1 MVRSRLRFGAGVCVL
16 AAGLLMGRGAVAV
29 ADPVSGGSPNGDDGG
44 TNLPVR
50 GGTPSS
56 PVGKITGT
64 LPKTLQDVAS
74 TVGSGPPPGQQSSSV
89 TSTVGSGRQP
99 GEQSPSVTSTVG
111 SDPYP
116 GQQPS
121 AGAKSPK
128 IEPGGTGSGLIAAVP
143 DPVAAVPDPVAAVPD
158 PVEPVTDVV
167 APVTD
172 VVAPVTDV
180 VASVPDLVAPVTDVL
195 TPASDVIA
203 SGQYMP
209 TSVAGAVVSLTQ
221 APSDLSSLLL
231 SIAGVAPVTDVVA
244 PVTDVLTPVSDVIA
258 QYMPTSV
265 ADAVVS
271 LTQAPSDLSS
281 FLLGI
286 AGVAPI
292 EDGAGDIRRP
302 GRAAAAGA
310 SGASPVPLGPQLAGI
325 PGVPV
330 AGNATRVETLDVTL
344 LGRVSALSGMAPQ
357 APNGAVPMGAESFFP
372 HDFDELLL
380 IASLWALAAVALPG
394 IGGLVIVTVVGVRIG
409 YGRVTPDSRREHRAF
424 RDSPV
429 PRAVKRWMSAR

>member
-1 MVRSRLRFGAGVCVL
+1 VVRSRLRFGAGVCVL
-16 AAGLLMGRGAVAV
+16 AAGLLMGGGAVAV
-29 ADPVSGGSPNGDDGG
+29 ADPVSGGSPNSGDGG

-50 GGTPSS
+50 GGTASS

-99 GEQSPSVTSTVG
+99 GEQSSSVTSTVG
-111 SDPYP
+111 SDPQP

-128 IEPGGTGSGLIAAVP
+128 NEPGGTGSGLIAAVP
-143 DPVAAVPDPVAAVPD
+143 DPVTAVPDPVTAVPDPVAAVPD
-158 PVEPVTDVV
+158 PVAAVPNAVAPVPNLV

-180 VASVPDLVAPVTDVL
+180 IASVPNLVAPVTDVL
-195 TPASDVIA
+195 T
-203 SGQYMP
+203 Q
-209 TSVAGAVVSLTQ
+209 
-221 APSDLSSLLL
+221 
-231 SIAGVAPVTDVVA
+231 
-244 PVTDVLTPVSDVIA
+244 VSDVIA
-258 QYMPTSV
+258 PGQYMPTSV
-265 ADAVVS
+265 ADAVVP
-271 LTQAPSDLSS
+271 LTRPPSDLSS

-286 AGVAPI
+286 AGVAPV
-292 EDGAGDIRRP
+292 EDGSGGIHRP
-302 GRAAAAGA
+302 GLAAAAGA
-310 SGASPVPLGPQLAGI
+310 SGASPVPLVLPFAGVS
-325 PGVPV
+325 GVPV
-330 AGNATRVETLDVTL
+330 AGNTTRVATLDVIL

-357 APNGAVPMGAESFFP
+357 APNGAFPMGVEPLFP
-372 HDFDELLL
+372 YVFDESLL

-394 IGGLVIVTVVGVRIG
+394 IGGLVILTVVGVRIQ
-409 YGRVTPDSRREHRAF
+409 YGRLKPDSHREHRAF

-429 PRAVKRWMSAR
+429 SRAVKRWMSAR

>member
-16 AAGLLMGRGAVAV
+16 AAGLLMSGGAVAV
-29 ADPVSGGSPNGDDGG
+29 ADPISGGSPNGDDGG

-50 GGTPSS
+50 GGTASS

-111 SDPYP
+111 SDPQP

-128 IEPGGTGSGLIAAVP
+128 NEPGGTGSGLIAAVP
-143 DPVAAVPDPVAAVPD
+143 DPVTADPDPVAAVPDPVAAVPNAVA
-158 PVEPVTDVV
+158 PVPNLV

-180 VASVPDLVAPVTDVL
+180 IASVPNLVAPVTDVL
-195 TPASDVIA
+195 T
-203 SGQYMP
+203 Q
-209 TSVAGAVVSLTQ
+209 
-221 APSDLSSLLL
+221 
-231 SIAGVAPVTDVVA
+231 
-244 PVTDVLTPVSDVIA
+244 VSDVIA
-258 QYMPTSV
+258 PGQYMPTSV
-265 ADAVVS
+265 ADAVVP
-271 LTQAPSDLSS
+271 LTRPPSDLSS

-292 EDGAGDIRRP
+292 EDGSGGIHGP
-302 GRAAAAGA
+302 GLEAAAGA
-310 SGASPVPLGPQLAGI
+310 SVASPVPLGPQLAGI

-330 AGNATRVETLDVTL
+330 AGNANRVETLDVTL
-344 LGRVSALSGMAPQ
+344 LGRVSALYGMAPQ
-357 APNGAVPMGAESFFP
+357 APNGAFPMGAESFFP

-409 YGRVTPDSRREHRAF
+409 YGRVTPDSHREHRVF

>member
-1 MVRSRLRFGAGVCVL
+1 VVRSRLRFGAGVCVL
-16 AAGLLMGRGAVAV
+16 AAGLLMSGRAVAV
-29 ADPVSGGSPNGDDGG
+29 ADPISGGSPNGDDGG

-50 GGTPSS
+50 GGTASS

-99 GEQSPSVTSTVG
+99 GEQSSSVTSTVG
-111 SDPYP
+111 SDPQP

-128 IEPGGTGSGLIAAVP
+128 NEPGGTGSGLIAAVP
-143 DPVAAVPDPVAAVPD
+143 DPVTAVPDPVAAVPD
-158 PVEPVTDVV
+158 PVAVVPNAVAPVPNLVAPVTNVV

-172 VVAPVTDV
+172 VI
-180 VASVPDLVAPVTDVL
+180 ASVPNLVAPVTDVL
-195 TPASDVIA
+195 T
-203 SGQYMP
+203 Q
-209 TSVAGAVVSLTQ
+209 
-221 APSDLSSLLL
+221 
-231 SIAGVAPVTDVVA
+231 
-244 PVTDVLTPVSDVIA
+244 VSDVIA
-258 QYMPTSV
+258 PGQYMPTSV
-265 ADAVVS
+265 ADAVVP
-271 LTQAPSDLSS
+271 LTRPPSDLSS

-292 EDGAGDIRRP
+292 EDGSGGIHGP
-302 GRAAAAGA
+302 GLEAAA
-310 SGASPVPLGPQLAGI
+310 GASPVPLGPQLAGI

-344 LGRVSALSGMAPQ
+344 LGRVSALYGMAPQ
-357 APNGAVPMGAESFFP
+357 APNGAFPMGAESFFP

-409 YGRVTPDSRREHRAF
+409 YGRVTPDSHREHRVF

>member
-1 MVRSRLRFGAGVCVL
+1 MTGDVFGSSKLTLTEWRQVLMFRGPPHGYPGNLDVGHTGRFPRSRSEWIVVRSRLRFGAGVCVL
-16 AAGLLMGRGAVAV
+16 AAGLLMSGRAVAV
-29 ADPVSGGSPNGDDGG
+29 ADPISGGSPNGDDGG

-50 GGTPSS
+50 GGTASS

-111 SDPYP
+111 SDPQP

-158 PVEPVTDVV
+158 PVAAVPNAVASVPNLV

-180 VASVPDLVAPVTDVL
+180 VASVPNLVAPVTDVL
-195 TPASDVIA
+195 T
-203 SGQYMP
+203 Q
-209 TSVAGAVVSLTQ
+209 
-221 APSDLSSLLL
+221 
-231 SIAGVAPVTDVVA
+231 
-244 PVTDVLTPVSDVIA
+244 VSDVIA
-258 QYMPTSV
+258 PGQYMPTSV
-265 ADAVVS
+265 ADAVVP
-271 LTQAPSDLSS
+271 LTRPPSDLSS

-292 EDGAGDIRRP
+292 EDGSGGIHGP
-302 GRAAAAGA
+302 GLEAAA
-310 SGASPVPLGPQLAGI
+310 GASPVPLGPQLAGI

-344 LGRVSALSGMAPQ
+344 LGRVSALYGMAPQ
-357 APNGAVPMGAESFFP
+357 APNGAFPMGAESFFP

>member
-1 MVRSRLRFGAGVCVL
+1 MVIGLLRLRFGAGVCVL
-16 AAGLLMGRGAVAV
+16 AAGLLMGGGAVAV
-29 ADPVSGGSPNGDDGG
+29 ADPVSGGSPNSGDGG

-50 GGTPSS
+50 GGTASS
-56 PVGKITGT
+56 PVGEVAGT

-74 TVGSGPPPGQQSSSV
+74 TVGSGRQPGEQSSSV

-99 GEQSPSVTSTVG
+99 GEQSSSVTSTVG
-111 SDPYP
+111 SDPQP

-128 IEPGGTGSGLIAAVP
+128 NEPGGTGSGLIAAVP
-143 DPVAAVPDPVAAVPD
+143 DPVTAVSDTVAAVPDPVAAVPNVVA
-158 PVEPVTDVV
+158 PVPNLV

-180 VASVPDLVAPVTDVL
+180 IASVPNLVAPVTDVL
-195 TPASDVIA
+195 T
-203 SGQYMP
+203 Q
-209 TSVAGAVVSLTQ
+209 
-221 APSDLSSLLL
+221 
-231 SIAGVAPVTDVVA
+231 
-244 PVTDVLTPVSDVIA
+244 VSDVIA
-258 QYMPTSV
+258 PGRYMPTSV
-265 ADAVVS
+265 ADAVVP
-271 LTQAPSDLSS
+271 LTRPPSDLSS

-292 EDGAGDIRRP
+292 EDGSGGIHGP
-302 GRAAAAGA
+302 GLEAAA
-310 SGASPVPLGPQLAGI
+310 GASPVPLGPQLAGI

-330 AGNATRVETLDVTL
+330 AGNATRVEPLDVTL
-344 LGRVSALSGMAPQ
+344 LGRVSALYGMAPQ
-357 APNGAVPMGAESFFP
+357 APNGAFPMGAESFFP

-409 YGRVTPDSRREHRAF
+409 YGRVTPDSHREHRVF

>member
-1 MVRSRLRFGAGVCVL
+1 VVRSRLRFGAGVCVL
-16 AAGLLMGRGAVAV
+16 AAGLLMSGRAVAV
-29 ADPVSGGSPNGDDGG
+29 ADPISGGSPNGDDGG

-50 GGTPSS
+50 GGTASS

-99 GEQSPSVTSTVG
+99 GEQSSSVTSTVG
-111 SDPYP
+111 SDPQP

-128 IEPGGTGSGLIAAVP
+128 NEPGGTGSGLIAAVP
-143 DPVAAVPDPVAAVPD
+143 DPVTAVPDPVAAVPD
-158 PVEPVTDVV
+158 PVASVTDVV
-167 APVTD
+167 APITD

-180 VASVPDLVAPVTDVL
+180 VASVPNLVAPVTDVL
-195 TPASDVIA
+195 T
-203 SGQYMP
+203 Q
-209 TSVAGAVVSLTQ
+209 
-221 APSDLSSLLL
+221 
-231 SIAGVAPVTDVVA
+231 
-244 PVTDVLTPVSDVIA
+244 VSDVIA
-258 QYMPTSV
+258 PGRYMPTSV
-265 ADAVVS
+265 ADAVVP
-271 LTQAPSDLSS
+271 LTRPPSDLSS

-292 EDGAGDIRRP
+292 EDGSGGIHGP
-302 GRAAAAGA
+302 GLEAAA
-310 SGASPVPLGPQLAGI
+310 GASPVPLGPQLAGI

-344 LGRVSALSGMAPQ
+344 LGRVSALYGMAPQ
-357 APNGAVPMGAESFFP
+357 APNGAFPMGAESFFP

-409 YGRVTPDSRREHRAF
+409 YGRVTPDSHREHRVF

>member
-1 MVRSRLRFGAGVCVL
+1 MVVPSHLRFGAGVCML
-16 AAGLLMGRGAVAV
+16 AAGLLMGGGAVAV
-29 ADPVSGGSPNGDDGG
+29 ADPDSGGSPNGDDG
-44 TNLPVR
+44 TNASVQ
-50 GGTPSS
+50 GGTASS

-64 LPKTLQDVAS
+64 LSKTLQDVAS
-74 TVGSGPPPGQQSSSV
+74 TVGSGPPPGQQPSSV

-99 GEQSPSVTSTVG
+99 GQQASSVTSTVG
-111 SDPYP
+111 SDPQP

-121 AGAKSPK
+121 TGAKSPK
-128 IEPGGTGSGLIAAVP
+128 KEPGGTGSGL
-143 DPVAAVPDPVAAVPD
+143 VAAVPDPVAAVPNAVASV
-158 PVEPVTDVV
+158 PNLV

-180 VASVPDLVAPVTDVL
+180 VASVPNLVAPVTDVL
-195 TPASDVIA
+195 TQVSDVIA
-203 SGQYMP
+203 PGQYMP
-209 TSVAGAVVSLTQ
+209 TSDAGAVVPLTR
-221 APSDLSSLLL
+221 P
-231 SIAGVAPVTDVVA
+231 
-244 PVTDVLTPVSDVIA
+244 
-258 QYMPTSV
+258 
-265 ADAVVS
+265 
-271 LTQAPSDLSS
+271 PSDLSS

-292 EDGAGDIRRP
+292 EDGSGDIHRP
-302 GRAAAAGA
+302 GLAADAGA
-310 SGASPVPLGPQLAGI
+310 SVASPVPLGPQLAGI

-330 AGNATRVETLDVTL
+330 AGNATRIETLDVTL
-344 LGRVSALSGMAPQ
+344 LGRVSALYGMAPQ
-357 APNGAVPMGAESFFP
+357 APNGAFPMGAESFFP